1 MDFLGVI
8 NKGSIE
14 PIIVNMR
21 DRLENILDMAAV
33 TNLRFD
39 IKDKADNVEVLN
51 GIPTTAGMK
60 VICVIDTTGV
70 GWITDEYRLYLKFTD
85 GSTNPE
91 LLVGKF
97 RVEDD

>member
-1 MDFLGVI
+1 VDFIGVL
-8 NKGSIE
+8 NKGTIE
-14 PIIVNMR
+14 PVIVSMR
-21 DRLENILDMAAV
+21 DKLENIDDMATV

-39 IKDKADNVEVLN
+39 VKDSAGVTEILN
-51 GIPTTAGMK
+51 GVPSTSGMR

-70 GWITDEYRLYLKFTD
+70 GWTTDEYRLYLKFTD
-85 GSTNPE
+85 GVTNPE

>member
-1 MDFLGVI
+1 MEFIGVL
-8 NKGSIE
+8 NKGTIE
-14 PIIVNMR
+14 PVIISMR
-21 DRLENILDMAAV
+21 DKLETVDDMADV

-39 IKDKADNVEVLN
+39 VKDSAGNAEVTN
-51 GIPTTAGMK
+51 GLPTTAGMK
-60 VICVIDTTGV
+60 VICVIDTTGA
-70 GWITDEYRLYLKFTD
+70 GWTTDEYRLYLKFTD

>member
-1 MDFLGVI
+1 MDFIGVL
-8 NKGSIE
+8 NKGTIE
-14 PIIVNMR
+14 PVIVNMR
-21 DRLENILDMAAV
+21 DRLENVLDMAAV

-39 IKDKADNVEVLN
+39 VKDSAGNAEVTN
-51 GIPTTAGMK
+51 GVPSTDGMK

-70 GWITDEYRLYLKFTD
+70 GWTTDEYRLYLKFTD
-85 GSTNPE
+85 GSTTPE